1 MVMDEGE
8 LFFFTI
14 IWYCDFSLQY
24 YLKIYLIFAEFVE
37 Q

>member
-1 MVMDEGE
+1 MVMDKGE
-8 LFFFTI
+8 VFFTI

-24 YLKIYLIFAEFVE
+24 YLKIYLSFAEFFE